1 MNDSYS
7 ELLVKKEQTGKDK
20 VIKFLLIGVIAATAV
35 VGVIIP
41 LVWVLTLG
49 LGIAAY
55 FILPNLDLEYEYVYV
70 NGELDIDKIMAK
82 SKRKRVQSFDLAKME
97 SGELQ
102 MEKAKMEFMEPVNSH
117 RMDYQNHNTKLK
129 VLDFSSGNK
138 EHKVYAM
145 IIPDEKEICKVL
157 LEPDQTLLE
166 NIQKSC
172 PRKVFMD

>member
-20 VIKFLLIGVIAATAV
+20 VIKFLLIGMIAATAV
-35 VGVIIP
+35 VGVVFTLAWI
-41 LVWVLTLG
+41 LTLVF
-49 LGIAAY
+49 GIVAY
-55 FILPNLDLEYEYVYV
+55 FVLPNLDLEYEYVYV

-97 SGELQ
+97 I
-102 MEKAKMEFMEPVNSH
+102 MAPVNSH

-138 EHKVYAM
+138 EHKVFAM

-157 LEPDQTLLE
+157 LEPDQELIE

-172 PRKVFMD
+172 PRKVFVD

>member
-97 SGELQ
+97 I
-102 MEKAKMEFMEPVNSH
+102 MAPVNSH

-157 LEPDQTLLE
+157 LETDQTLLE

>member
-35 VGVIIP
+35 VGIIIP

-82 SKRKRVQSFDLAKME
+82 SKRKRVQSFDL
-97 SGELQ
+97 SLIHIS
-102 MEKAKMEFMEPVNSH
+102 EPT
-117 RMDYQNHNTKLK
+117 RPY
-129 VLDFSSGNK
+129 
-138 EHKVYAM
+138 
-145 IIPDEKEICKVL
+145 
-157 LEPDQTLLE
+157 
-166 NIQKSC
+166 
-172 PRKVFMD
+172 

>member
-20 VIKFLLIGVIAATAV
+20 AIKFLLIGLIATTAV
-35 VGVIIP
+35 VGVILP
-41 LVWVLTLG
+41 LAWVLALG

-82 SKRKRVQSFDLAKME
+82 SKRKRVQSFDVTKME
-97 SGELQ
+97 I
-102 MEKAKMEFMEPVNSH
+102 MAPVNSH

-138 EHKVYAM
+138 NHKIFAM
-145 IIPDEKEICKVL
+145 IIPSEKEVCKVL
-157 LEPDQTLLE
+157 LEPAQTLIE

-172 PRKVFMD
+172 PRKVFVD